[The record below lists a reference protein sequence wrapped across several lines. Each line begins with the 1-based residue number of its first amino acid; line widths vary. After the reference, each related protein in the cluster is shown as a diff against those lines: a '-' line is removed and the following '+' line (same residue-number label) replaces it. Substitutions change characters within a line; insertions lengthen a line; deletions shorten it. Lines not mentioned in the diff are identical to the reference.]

1 MPRPRP
7 GAAPSAVLLLD
18 VGGSSVKASVVGGH
32 GPVVVE
38 SETLATARPDDLT
51 AEFDPDDW
59 WAACV
64 TVARRAVVAA
74 GPREWLAVLP
84 ASLRQGFVLLGA
96 DGATL
101 GPGILNSDRRG
112 AHALG
117 RLRAVPDLVPL
128 TGHWPAPELTLPKL
142 VHLAGV
148 EPARWAATT
157 RMLFLH
163 DWLVW
168 RLCGE
173 QVSEI
178 SYVCAGQLADVAART
193 WATELLADLGLGTG
207 WCAPVVEA
215 GTRVGSLTA
224 ATLGLPLGVPVHA
237 GCGDTQLAA
246 AGAGGLA
253 DGVVTVVVGSS
264 TPVIA
269 ATAAPLH
276 DPRQST
282 WVSTH
287 AAPGLWAAETNCGYP
302 GAMAGWARGVGVA
315 DAPSGV
321 PGAGGV
327 IALTA
332 TPEWSERAWSHR
344 PPMSLSGLTP
354 ATTGPEV
361 AQALAEAHAFAVRGN
376 VEGLARALGAPA
388 REVVLTGG
396 AGAAELAPLVATVLG
411 RPVTLAA
418 GTAAAAAWTL
428 VTGTEASSRPPERVE
443 AGDPAPYEG
452 PYARWRAAYE
462 AALPSPQRP

>member
-1 MPRPRP
+1 MSRPRR
-7 GAAPSAVLLLD
+7 GAAPAAVLFLD
-18 VGGSSVKASVVGGH
+18 VGGSSVKASVVGSDGL
-32 GPVVVE
+32 VAVQTEVL
-38 SETLATARPDDLT
+38 STVRPDERT
-51 AEFDPDDW
+51 AEFDPDAW
-59 WAACV
+59 WDACV
-64 TVARRAVVAA
+64 TVVRRAVAAA
-74 GPREWLAVLP
+74 GPREWLAVVP
-84 ASLRQGFVLLGA
+84 ASLRQGIVLLAA

-112 AHALG
+112 AHAL
-117 RLRAVPDLVPL
+117 RQLRDVPGLVSL
-128 TGHWPAPELTLPKL
+128 TGHWLAPELTLPKL
-142 VHLAGV
+142 LTLAKV
-148 EPARWAATT
+148 EPVRWAATA
-157 RMLFLH
+157 RVLFLH
-163 DWLVW
+163 DWLRW
-168 RLCGE
+168 RLSGE

-193 WATELLADLGLGTG
+193 WATDLLTDLGLGTG

-215 GTRVGSLTA
+215 GTRVGPLTDA
-224 ATLGLPLGVPVHA
+224 ALGLPLGVPVHA

-253 DGVVTVVVGSS
+253 DGVITVVVGSS

-276 DPRQST
+276 DPQEST

-287 AAPGLWAAETNCGYP
+287 ATAALWAAETNCGYP
-302 GAMAGWARGVGVA
+302 GAMAGWARGVGVT
-315 DAPSGV
+315 DSPSGV

-327 IALTA
+327 TALTA

-354 ATTGPEV
+354 ASTGADI

-396 AGAAELAPLVATVLG
+396 AGAVELAPLVATVLG
-411 RPVTLAA
+411 RPVALAA
-418 GTAAAAAWTL
+418 GTAAAAAWAL
-428 VTGTEASSRPPERVE
+428 VTGSQTVSPPPQQVE
-443 AGDPAPYEG
+443 AGDPGPYEA

-462 AALPSPQRP
+462 AVLRP